1 MTLIGRDA
9 QHPDFAWYNDGFIMR
24 QLSSEVL
31 QRIRACCRDDSA
43 FDQVLQI
50 LNGGPEHQSE
60 DAAAPLPDAIY
71 RTLFN
76 VMAEGIMLCDVDST
90 VRMCN
95 AAAARALGMSEADLV
110 GTRLAEREWLL
121 YREDGTR
128 FSREDF
134 PAQKALATGQP
145 QRGFIVR
152 YLYEE
157 GSFPVWMSMSAE
169 LVFDPGQNQ
178 PRYVVISFSDITELK
193 RLEEILR
200 RSRERYRAVVDT
212 QTELISRCR
221 PDTMITFANDAFCRY
236 FGRSRSQ
243 LIGHSIL
250 DCFPEPQR
258 ALMRDHLHSLAENPR
273 SAVQELQVMDA
284 EGRVGWQQWV
294 DEVIIDDQGRAIE
307 IQSVCRDITER
318 KNVELALRESEERF
332 RQIAES
338 ISEVFY
344 VRDHASGQVSYI
356 SPAYEK
362 LWGEKIA
369 DLYTDSRAFLR
380 LIHPDDYKRIRTLA
394 RERSPI
400 LRDIEFR
407 ITTAAKGVRWIRVR
421 DFPIKDQDGGAR
433 RMAGI
438 IEDITERKRAEQQ
451 QLELAVEREQ
461 RRVTSDFIRDASHE
475 FRTPLS
481 IINTSL
487 HLLGRGLDEE
497 RQKRVEKIMEQVHS
511 ITDLVDALLAMSRL
525 DSDAPFRFDPL
536 RVNDMVER
544 IRIRLGDVIE
554 ARGLTLVVQM
564 GNDLPLVYGDDSQLD
579 LALRNMVDNAIRY
592 TPAGGTITLRTLH
605 VGDMVAIDI
614 QDSGVGIAPEV
625 QPRIFER
632 FFRVDDAHTTA
643 GFGLGLSMAE
653 RVITRHS
660 GRIEVTSAP
669 GEGSLFRVLL
679 PAHDPSTTT
688 YGLID
693 AS

>member
-1 MTLIGRDA
+1 
-9 QHPDFAWYNDGFIMR
+9 MR
-24 QLSSEVL
+24 QLSSETL
-31 QRIRACCRDDSA
+31 KRIRECCTDDSA
-43 FDQVLQI
+43 FERLWQLLNSSADQPADQ
-50 LNGGPEHQSE
+50 
-60 DAAAPLPDAIY
+60 DTAAAVPEPEIY

-76 VMAEGIMLCDVDST
+76 EIAEGIILCDTDST

-95 AAAARALGMSEADLV
+95 VSAARMLGVSPPAVV
-110 GTRLAEREWLL
+110 GTRLADREWYF
-121 YREDGTR
+121 YREDGTP
-128 FSREDF
+128 FSREEF
-134 PAQKALATGQP
+134 PARKALATGKS
-145 QRGFIVR
+145 QRGVIMK

-157 GSFPVWMSMSAE
+157 GSYPVWVSMSAE
-169 LVFDPGQNQ
+169 LVYDNPGDNE
-178 PRYVVISFSDITELK
+178 PRYVLISFSDITELK
-193 RLEEILR
+193 RLEEVLR

-212 QTELISRCR
+212 QTELISRCL

-236 FGRSRSQ
+236 FGRSRSE

-250 DCFPEPQR
+250 DCFPEARRQSV
-258 ALMRDHLHSLAENPR
+258 RDHLQSLAENPR
-273 SAVQELQVMDA
+273 SSIQEVEVINADGQI
-284 EGRVGWQQWV
+284 RWQQWV
-294 DEVIIDDQGRAIE
+294 DEVILNEQGAAIE

-318 KNVELALRESEERF
+318 KQVELALKESEERF
-332 RQIAES
+332 RQIADS

-344 VRDHASGQVSYI
+344 VRDHVSGQVLYI
-356 SPAYEK
+356 SPAYEM
-362 LWGEKIA
+362 LWGQKIEE
-369 DLYTDSRAFLR
+369 LYNDSRTFLR
-380 LIHPDDYKRIRTLA
+380 LIHPDDYERVRTIA
-394 RERSPI
+394 RDRSPI
-400 LRDIEFR
+400 LRDLEFR
-407 ITTAAKGVRWIRVR
+407 ITTAASGVRWIRVR

-487 HLLGRGLDEE
+487 HLLGRGLDESG
-497 RQKRVEKIMEQVHS
+497 QQRVEKVMSQVRN

-525 DSDAPFRFDPL
+525 DSDTPFRFDAL

-544 IRIRLGDVIE
+544 IQIRLHEVIE
-554 ARGLTLVVQM
+554 AQGLSLVIQTEK
-564 GNDLPLVYGDDSQLD
+564 GLPLVYGDDSQLD

-605 VGDMVAIDI
+605 VDDMVAIDI

-688 YGLID
+688 YGLIS
-693 AS
+693 AG